1 MTIMLILHLE
11 SKGRERGRSL
21 LCLADMT
28 KEAQIQAVE
37 ALLSSLLT
45 EDKDYFLVEVSI
57 KPVNNIKVYLD
68 ADSGVI
74 IERCVAYNRKLY
86 KAIVESGLF
95 PDGEFS
101 LEVSSPG
108 VDEPLRSVRQY
119 RKNIGR
125 TVEVVQVEGPAITG
139 KLTDATEDAITLEV
153 EEGKGKKKTTT
164 THVVLYTNIKTTT
177 VQIVF

>member
-1 MTIMLILHLE
+1 MTIMLILRLE

-37 ALLSSLLT
+37 ALLSALLT
-45 EDKDYFLVEVSI
+45 ENEDYFLVEVSI

-108 VDEPLRSVRQY
+108 VDEPLRSIRQY

-125 TVEVVQVEGPAITG
+125 TVEVVQVEGPVING
-139 KLTDATEDAITLEV
+139 KLTEATEDAVTLEV
-153 EEGKGKKKTTT
+153 EEGKGRKKTTT

>member
-1 MTIMLILHLE
+1 
-11 SKGRERGRSL
+11 
-21 LCLADMT
+21 MT
-28 KEAQIQAVE
+28 KEAQIQSIE
-37 ALLSSLLT
+37 GLLGTLLT
-45 EDKDYFLVEVSI
+45 EDPGYFLVSVSI
-57 KPVNNIKVYLD
+57 KPINNIKVFLD
-68 ADSGVI
+68 ADDGVI

-86 KAIVESGLF
+86 RAIVETGLF

-108 VDEPLRSVRQY
+108 VDEPLTSIRQY

-125 TVEVVQVEGPAITG
+125 IVEIVQAEGPTLTG
-139 KLTDATEDAITLEV
+139 KLTEVTDDAVSIEV

-164 THVVLYTNIKTTT
+164 THVVLYSNIKTTI

>member
-1 MTIMLILHLE
+1 
-11 SKGRERGRSL
+11 
-21 LCLADMT
+21 MT

-45 EDKDYFLVEVSI
+45 EDKDYFLVEISI

-108 VDEPLRSVRQY
+108 VDEPLRSLRQY
-119 RKNIGR
+119 RKNMGR
-125 TVEVVQVEGPAITG
+125 PVEVVQVEGPVITG

>member
-1 MTIMLILHLE
+1 MIERI
-11 SKGRERGRSL
+11 GRERGRSL

-28 KEAQIQAVE
+28 KEPQIKALE
-37 ALLSSLLT
+37 ALLEPMMT
-45 EDKDYFLVEVSI
+45 EDPAYFLVEISI

-68 ADSGVI
+68 ADNGVI

-86 KAIVESGLF
+86 KAIVETGLL

-108 VDEPLRSVRQY
+108 IDEPLKNIRQY

-125 TVEVVQVEGPAITG
+125 IIELIQVEGPVLTG
-139 KLTDATEDAITLEV
+139 RMTEVTDDAVTVET
-153 EEGKGKKKTTT
+153 EEGKGKKKTTQ
-164 THVVLYTNIKTTT
+164 THVVLFTNIKTTT

>member
-1 MTIMLILHLE
+1 MPFMLILHLE

-28 KEAQIQAVE
+28 KEAQIQAIE
-37 ALLSSLLT
+37 ALLNSLLT
-45 EDKDYFLVEVSI
+45 EDEDYFLVEISI

-74 IERCVAYNRKLY
+74 IEKCVSYNRKLY
-86 KAIVESGLF
+86 RAIVENEIY

-108 VDEPLRSVRQY
+108 VEEPLKSTRQY

-125 TVEVVQVEGPAITG
+125 TVEVIQVEGPVLTG

-153 EEGKGKKKTTT
+153 EEGKAKKKTVS

>member
-1 MTIMLILHLE
+1 MLFALILLLE
-11 SKGRERGRSL
+11 RKGRERGRSL

-28 KEAQIQAVE
+28 KETQIQAIE
-37 ALLSSLLT
+37 ALVNSLLT
-45 EDKDYFLVEVSI
+45 EDEDYFLVEISI

-74 IERCVAYNRKLY
+74 IEKCVSYNRKLY
-86 KAIVESGLF
+86 RAIVEKEIY

-108 VDEPLRSVRQY
+108 VDEPLRMLRQY

-125 TVEVVQVEGPAITG
+125 PVEVVQTEGPVLTG
-139 KLTDATEDAITLEV
+139 KLMDATEDAITLEV
-153 EEGKGKKKTTT
+153 EEGKGRKKTTT
-164 THVVLYTNIKTTT
+164 THVVLCSNIKTTT